1 MSYNQYQRK
10 AGLGDKGLSPRAL
23 FKISNRVLGLLNH
36 LKNVKKAS
44 QAQALPSLCLAVANI
59 SVK

>member
-1 MSYNQYQRK
+1 MSYNQYQGK
-10 AGLGDKGLSPRAL
+10 AGLGDKGLSPRVL

-36 LKNVKKAS
+36 LKSVKKTS

-59 SVK
+59 SVI